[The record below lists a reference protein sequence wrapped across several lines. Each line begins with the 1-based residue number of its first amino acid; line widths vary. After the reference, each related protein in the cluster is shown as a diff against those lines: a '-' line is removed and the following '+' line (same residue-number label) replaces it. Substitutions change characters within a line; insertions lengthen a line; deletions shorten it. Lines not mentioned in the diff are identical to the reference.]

1 MLLAVTQKCLQVIS
15 CITTV
20 FIAQKHFL
28 KFAVVFYRKSLVKLW
43 KSGIDKVI
51 YCTSCLETDLSSCYS
66 SEHFTS
72 SYSLANKMKIPVV
85 VQCELRNVWLGLR
98 KGKGLGRRVKS
109 KIPCKGKL
117 GHAPKSSCTI
127 QSTALPTCSI
137 RTRSL
142 SKRSRS
148 ILSLSSFCLSISS
161 LSLSLC
167 RHSSRS
173 CIIRIRSRS
182 RRSRSAIS
190 LRLKKKKEGAEIHL
204 KNSVIQN

>member
-1 MLLAVTQKCLQVIS
+1 MLSGVTQKCLQVIS

-28 KFAVVFYRKSLVKLW
+28 KFAVVFYRKNLVKLW

-51 YCTSCLETDLSSCYS
+51 YCTSCLETDLYSCYS
-66 SEHFTS
+66 SKHFTS
-72 SYSLANKMKIPVV
+72 NYSQANKMKIPVAV
-85 VQCELRNVWLGLR
+85 HCDLCNAWLGFM
-98 KGKGLGRRVKS
+98 KEKGLARKVKS
-109 KIPCKGKL
+109 NIWREGKL
-117 GHAPKSSCTI
+117 GHPPRRSCTV
-127 QSTALPTCSI
+127 QSAALPTCSM

-161 LSLSLC
+161 RSLSLC

-190 LRLKKKKEGAEIHL
+190 LRLKRKRKKK
-204 KNSVIQN
+204 

>member
-1 MLLAVTQKCLQVIS
+1 MLLAFTWKCLQVVS

-28 KFAVVFYRKSLVKLW
+28 KFAVVFYRKNLVKLW

-51 YCTSCLETDLSSCYS
+51 CCISCLQTDSHSCYS
-66 SEHFTS
+66 WKHFTPN
-72 SYSLANKMKIPVV
+72 YSQANKMKIPVV
-85 VQCELRNVWLGLR
+85 VHCKLCNVWLGFLKEKR
-98 KGKGLGRRVKS
+98 PSRRVKS
-109 KIPCKGKL
+109 KIPHKGKL
-117 GHAPKSSCTI
+117 GHPPKSSCTV

-142 SKRSRS
+142 SNRSRS

-161 LSLSLC
+161 RSLSLC

-173 CIIRIRSRS
+173 CMIRIRSRS

-190 LRLKKKKEGAEIHL
+190 LRLKKR
-204 KNSVIQN
+204 